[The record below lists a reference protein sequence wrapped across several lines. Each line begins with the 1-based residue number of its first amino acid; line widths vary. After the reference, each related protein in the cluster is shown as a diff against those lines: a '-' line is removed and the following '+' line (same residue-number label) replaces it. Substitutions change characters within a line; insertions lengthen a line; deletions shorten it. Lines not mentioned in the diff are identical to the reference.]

1 MRVDRGFAIVDG
13 NALPA
18 IPFLLLL
25 GPMGLLMVGMAFY
38 AVVWA
43 IRPTESGVSDA
54 SMGSANYGGS
64 QGEPKGPIGFDHDD
78 DGGG

>member
-1 MRVDRGFAIVDG
+1 LLPGTDG
-13 NALPA
+13 PTYRR
-18 IPFLLLL
+18 
-25 GPMGLLMVGMAFY
+25 MAFY